1 MPTEKSQK
9 VRAFLKEHVYN
20 LSVSGSSGHIVDL
33 PEYEIHPREFL
44 EFAEAELKDLSSN
57 QSIVN
62 CISNLKRAID
72 CQIDIFLFSLNL
84 LSIYKKRKLGID
96 KKLGFI
102 ERCGMFSKYSLS
114 RINTIRNRLEH
125 DYQIPK
131 IDDIYIYFDIVT
143 AFISVLEVQLLIG
156 GNDGEL
162 EFKIVEYPANEE
174 DEPIKLGYLSSRYE
188 PSKKSHYFKWKKGD
202 LTAEHYASSD
212 ILEELAAFIRY
223 HTLLLNIN
231 RTYHGQ
237 YANSQ
242 LDKL

>member
-1 MPTEKSQK
+1 MPTEKSQRVK
-9 VRAFLKEHVYN
+9 EFLKNHVYH
-20 LSVSGSSGHIVDL
+20 LSVAGSGGKIVAL

-44 EFAEAELKDLSSN
+44 GYAEAELEDLKSN

-84 LSIYKKRKLGID
+84 LNIYKKRRLEID

-102 ERCGMFSKYSLS
+102 EKCGVFSKYSLS

-131 IDDIYIYFDIVT
+131 IDDIYVYFDIVT

-156 GNDGEL
+156 GNDSEL
-162 EFKIVEYPANEE
+162 EFKIVDYPE
-174 DEPIKLGYLSSRYE
+174 DEDEEPIRVGYLSSSYDAEKR
-188 PSKKSHYFKWKKGD
+188 SHFFKWKKD
-202 LTAEHYASSD
+202 EIIEEHCASSEN
-212 ILEELAAFIRY
+212 LEELAAFIRY

-242 LDKL
+242 LEKL